1 MRNKIKVYRAI
12 HDLTQ
17 EQLAKKLGVTR
28 QTIIAI
34 EKDKYNPSLDL
45 AFKMARIFGVKIEE
59 IFVYEEERED
69 RPIKP
74 LKPSTDW
81 DSSEV

>member
-12 HDLTQ
+12 FDLTQ
-17 EQLAKKLGVTR
+17 EELAKKLGVTR

-59 IFVYEEERED
+59 IFEYDELAPD
-69 RPIKP
+69 
-74 LKPSTDW
+74 PS
-81 DSSEV
+81 E